1 MSWPLE
7 LYSDSLRRGDR
18 LAVRFGD
25 GTTRPAGLARWIA
38 PADAVDERALAW
50 LRGPV
55 LDVGCGPGRHLHAL
69 ARRGVFGL
77 GVDLSAVAVGLA
89 RGAGARAIVASI
101 FDELPGT
108 GTWQSA
114 LLLDGNIGIG
124 GDPTRLL
131 RRIRGL
137 LTPEG
142 QTLVELAA
150 PHTPTGSRRI
160 RLETPRQSSDW
171 FDWAEVSALDAAL
184 VAADAGLEVQ
194 NCWNEGERWFA
205 LLSAR

>member
-1 MSWPLE
+1 MSPPLTV
-7 LYSDSLRRGDR
+7 YSDCLRRGEQ
-18 LAVRFGD
+18 LAIRSRD
-25 GTTRPAGLARWIA
+25 GTTRLAGLARWIA
-38 PADAVDERALAW
+38 PADAVDERALAS

-89 RGAGARAIVASI
+89 RGAGVRAIVASI

-114 LLLDGNIGIG
+114 LLLDGNVGIG
-124 GDPTRLL
+124 DDPTRLL

-137 LTPEG
+137 LTPDG
-142 QTLVELAA
+142 QILLELAA
-150 PHTPTGSRRI
+150 PPTPTGSTRI

-184 VAADAGLEVQ
+184 VAAEAGLDVQ

-205 LLSAR
+205 VLSAR